1 MAFLKKLFTL
11 NLKVNVFRRIRLILQ
26 RLILLLTLFLEEFF
40 SWRQKVLFV
49 LRYKV
54 AFFGGFLFSKLALF
68 FLHEIINLLKFRCL
82 IFILY

>member
-1 MAFLKKLFTL
+1 MPFLKKLFTL

-40 SWRQKVLFV
+40 SWRQKVLLV

-54 AFFGGFLFSKLALF
+54 AFFGGFLFSELTLI
-68 FLHEIINLLKFRCL
+68 FLHEIVNLL
-82 IFILY
+82 